1 MKNNLTITVSGE
13 INTGKS
19 TISKVIYDALVTNG
33 FMVDMKSDDFNG
45 ERMNDRV
52 NGLREITKI
61 NINQITTNR
70 DGEFKQ

>member
-19 TISKVIYDALVTNG
+19 TICKVIYDALIANG

-45 ERMNDRV
+45 KRMDERINALKEIVNLQINEVTTIKDRT
-52 NGLREITKI
+52 NG
-61 NINQITTNR
+61 
-70 DGEFKQ
+70 